1 MFAVRVLRVAGVLC
15 AALIAVSGPVTTA
28 SAQTTHLDEPVS
40 DDGSRAPSSRE
51 AAHDYVPSSRGVS
64 GELDLSLSKLRAA
77 GMRAAPADFR
87 ERARK
92 ARSPL
97 TGKPLSP
104 QLVIGGPAESVI
116 DDDGRTR
123 VRNTK
128 TFPARATVLI
138 LFEGGFG
145 CSGWLVNRDTVVT
158 AGHCVSPGGDST
170 MYRRRTYEIA
180 PAYNDTAANPA
191 PYGVCGAR
199 RLYTNNTWRNHA
211 RDDFDY
217 GAIKLD
223 CLVPAEVGHYGYRR
237 NVADDDRI
245 TIQGY
250 PADKQYGTQWRMSG
264 RVNLLQPRRIF
275 YRIDTAAG
283 QSGSPVWRN
292 VNANCEFCG
301 VGIHA
306 YGVDDTGVG
315 LYGRNNHG
323 TRIIDSVFQ
332 NITNWKNAP

>member
-1 MFAVRVLRVAGVLC
+1 MISLTRLFSAFA
-15 AALIAVSGPVTTA
+15 A
-28 SAQTTHLDEPVS
+28 SAFLAFTLPAAAQVTHLDESVS

-51 AAHDYVPSSRGVS
+51 AARNYSPSSRGVR
-64 GELDLSLSKLRAA
+64 GELHLSLTKLRAA
-77 GMRAAPADFR
+77 GMRPAPEDFR

-97 TGKPLSP
+97 TGKLLTP
-104 QLVIGGPAESVI
+104 QSVIGGPSESVI

-123 VRNTK
+123 VTNTK

-158 AGHCVSPGGDST
+158 AGHCVSPGDGT
-170 MYRRRTYEIA
+170 MYARSTYEIA
-180 PAYNDTAANPA
+180 PGYNDTAADPT
-191 PYGVCGAR
+191 PYGMCGAR
-199 RLYTNNTWRNHA
+199 RLYTNATFKNNGTDTA
-211 RDDFDY
+211 DDFDY

-223 CLVPAEVGHYGYRR
+223 CIVPAEVGHYGYRR

-245 TIQGY
+245 TVQGY
-250 PADKQYGTQWRMSG
+250 PGDKPFGTQWRMSG
-264 RVNLLQPRRIF
+264 RVTVLQPRRVF
-275 YRIDTAAG
+275 YRIDTAGG

-292 VNANCEFCG
+292 VNSNCEFCG
-301 VGIHA
+301 IGIHA
-306 YGVDDTGVG
+306 YGVDGTDAG
-315 LYGRNNHG
+315 LYGRHNHG
-323 TRIIDSVFQ
+323 TRITDSVFQ